1 MIEQSADTERV
12 LGQIER
18 GEVRAGR
25 DAAREIAAKAQAA
38 YGSAWTTTLPRPAK
52 PAILR
57 PTRRPQANHGAV
69 AYRARREPGT
79 WVVVGEYGSSPSAAA
94 TAWLIRTA
102 GNGKRGLGRYYAPAG
117 AFETDTRRT
126 EFGAEALVR
135 YVGQPAASAEDMA
148 WDDALAALSGGA
160 A

>member
-1 MIEQSADTERV
+1 MIKPSADTQRV
-12 LGQIER
+12 LDQIAC
-18 GEVRAGR
+18 GSVRAGR

-38 YGSAWTTTLPRPAK
+38 YGSAWTTTLPRPANT
-52 PAILR
+52 R
-57 PTRRPQANHGAV
+57 PTRRPQADHGAV

-135 YVGQPAASAEDMA
+135 YVGEPAASAEDVA